1 MGGGGGGDPAAAA
14 RQQEAERQARI
25 QAATDEINQIFNN
38 QVKQTGTRYVQMA
51 PGASI
56 NGMQISEPK
65 TTGTTMTPEE
75 FAAAQDE
82 YQRGIAAQQAAEA
95 APMTT
100 QQRWGLRLGRPMDGG
115 ESSGAF
121 GRVRNEDGSY
131 DFNIPTIDQMQA
143 SRSERKN
150 NPTRINGFNPN
161 EWRQE
166 SYDYWVDGPQVDH
179 ASGIVKDR
187 ATLYDQQRK
196 SVYDLNRMDVDRQ
209 AAEAERANRFGL
221 ARAGLLGGSANVDSI
236 GDLDRRT
243 NEGLMRAGGIADQAS
258 ADLFS
263 ADERTRANLIS
274 LAQSGID
281 TGTAAQQALK
291 GLEVNAANAAGARAG
306 ATVGD
311 LFGSMSQAYLMNQ
324 MRQGQQAG
332 MNPNQQQQWLGVSDP
347 RKGYGGSTS

>member
-14 RQQEAERQARI
+14 RKMEAERQARVK
-25 QAATDEINQIFNN
+25 AATDEINRIFNN
-38 QVKQTGTRYVQMA
+38 QVKQTGTRYA
-51 PGASI
+51 PWIQLGS
-56 NGMQISEPK
+56 NRQ
-65 TTGTTMTPEE
+65 TMTPEE
-75 FAAAQDE
+75 FAAAQE
-82 YQRGIAAQQAAEA
+82 KYNQALAARKDPT
-95 APMTT
+95 AP
-100 QQRWGLRLGRPMDGG
+100 LDH
-115 ESSGAF
+115 
-121 GRVRNEDGSY
+121 
-131 DFNIPTIDQMQA
+131 ID
-143 SRSERKN
+143 
-150 NPTRINGFNPN
+150 GFNPLL
-161 EWRQE
+161 WRKE
-166 SYDYWVDGPQVDH
+166 SYDYWVDGDPSKSRQV
-179 ASGIVKDR
+179 
-187 ATLYDQQRK
+187 LYDQQRNA
-196 SVYDLNRMDVDRQ
+196 VYDLNRLDVDRQ

-281 TGTAAQQALK
+281 TGTAAQQALN

-324 MRQGQQAG
+324 MRAGQQAG
-332 MNPNQQQQWLGVSDP
+332 MNPNHGQQWLGVSDT

>member
-1 MGGGGGGDPAAAA
+1 MGGGGGGGDPAAAS

-25 QAATDEINQIFNN
+25 QAATDEINRIFNN
-38 QVKQTGTRYVQMA
+38 QVKQTGTRYVRGGDYNQYGQQSPA
-51 PGASI
+51 ET
-56 NGMQISEPK
+56 ISAD
-65 TTGTTMTPEE
+65 E
-75 FAAAQDE
+75 FAARQAD
-82 YQRGIAAQQAAEA
+82 YQQAVEKAKAERSA
-95 APMTT
+95 ASPSSFGSSF
-100 QQRWGLRLGRPMDGG
+100 WDDFWDGYDWNG
-115 ESSGAF
+115 TIP
-121 GRVRNEDGSY
+121 VRRQY
-131 DFNIPTIDQMQA
+131 
-143 SRSERKN
+143 SE
-150 NPTRINGFNPN
+150 TGHVNGFNPS
-161 EWRQE
+161 EWRKE
-166 SYDYWVDGPQVDH
+166 SYDYWVDGPQVDR

-187 ATLYDQQRK
+187 AMLYDQQRK

-332 MNPNQQQQWLGVSDP
+332 MNPNQQQQWLGVSDT